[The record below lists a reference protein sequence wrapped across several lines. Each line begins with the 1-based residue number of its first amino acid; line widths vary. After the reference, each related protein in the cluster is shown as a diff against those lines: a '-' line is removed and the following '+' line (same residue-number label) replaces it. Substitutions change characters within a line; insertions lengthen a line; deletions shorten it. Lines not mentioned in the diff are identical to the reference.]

1 MTSKGLRTEL
11 DAALRRELKR
21 MGFVREASL
30 SYLRRRRDVTDVLRF
45 HCRRTPDGGYRVAG
59 VAGIAIDAIGGL
71 LETGSRNEGTVTPTV
86 LTPFH
91 FLHESRDYFEWP
103 LDESHPVDETVQS
116 IVAELEALVLPY
128 FAAYGSVEAM
138 RKVLA
143 APRPPECFVLSPEQ
157 QIVAFAALEHTFGS
171 PEEATRILE
180 RALEERRDAPPKDRR
195 AIEALRQ
202 RLGELGLAGVAAE
215 GS

>member
-1 MTSKGLRTEL
+1 MTARGLRSEL
-11 DAALRRELKR
+11 DAALRRGLKP
-21 MGFVREASL
+21 MGFVREGSL
-30 SYLRRRRDVTDVLRF
+30 SYLRRRREVTDVLRF

-71 LETGSRNEGTVTPTV
+71 LGTGSRNAGTVTPTV

-91 FLHESRDYFEWP
+91 FLHENRDYFEWP
-103 LDESHPVDETVQS
+103 LDDSHPVDQTVQN

-128 FAAYGSVEAM
+128 FAAYGSVEGM
-138 RKVLA
+138 RKALA

-157 QIVAFAALEHTFGS
+157 QVVAFAALEHRFGS
-171 PEEATRILE
+171 PEAAMRIIE

-202 RLGELGLAGVAAE
+202 RLGELSRAGVAAQ
-215 GS
+215 S